1 MVNYRL
7 RNVLRTCE
15 DGLYWL
21 FLIANGIFIIGNP
34 IYCYVLNHS
43 GMGVFFSLIGTLL
56 IGYLAL
62 CFLNLMQEFAE
73 IEHVVPN
80 GATVFH
86 LIWRAIWL
94 TALVACNEIVMIWL
108 ITPINK

>member
-7 RNVLRTCE
+7 RKALRSCE
-15 DGLYWL
+15 NCLYWS

-34 IYCYVLNHS
+34 IYCYIQNHS
-43 GMGVFFSLIGTLL
+43 GKGVFFSLIGTLL

-62 CFLNLMQEFAE
+62 CFLNLMQEIAE